1 MNPLPKHADDLL
13 RILDLCLGDLSR
25 DWSVSDVSKALELSM
40 AKTSRTLNAIAEH
53 GYLEK
58 TVGNTYRVGRRILVI
73 SRAAE
78 MANNLS
84 IQRIERDAMASLQ
97 TGE

>member
-1 MNPLPKHADDLL
+1 MSQHPRHADDLL
-13 RILDLCLGDLSR
+13 RIMDLCLGDLSR
-25 DWSVSDVSKALELSM
+25 EWSVSDVSKALELSM

-58 TVGNTYRVGRRILVI
+58 TAGSTYRVGRRILVI

-84 IQRIERDAMASLQ
+84 IQRIERDAMASIEL
-97 TGE
+97 GE